1 MFEIYYFNLLFYIG
15 QQAAFVLFLFY
26 STLDFKKKELVII
39 FISIILNNILSLY
52 SGDSKLFLITLLIF
66 MLVGYFR
73 FSFKKFVYTVLICV
87 LFSILVLGI
96 KKIYRDY
103 MHYGG
108 MDKLNYKY
116 EDQNT
121 TYAKKFDYRNV
132 SDFFLKQKLEFLIFN
147 KSYLYSNICG
157 YGHEYKSKYGG
168 DIEDLISRF
177 VFKDGK
183 ITKGS
188 LDLKILNDFPKLK
201 KFIKQKTQT
210 HCYIFFRFVH
220 RIDFFSPFAQVVS
233 EINVSN
239 YVKGKTYKP
248 ILYTFIPRFIFKNKP
263 IDNADEVY
271 MKLMNNLKHVKD
283 KNRTIIS
290 VSILTEAWINYL
302 GKGIYIIG

>member
-1 MFEIYYFNLLFYIG
+1 
-15 QQAAFVLFLFY
+15 
-26 STLDFKKKELVII
+26 
-39 FISIILNNILSLY
+39 
-52 SGDSKLFLITLLIF
+52 

-73 FSFKKFVYTVLICV
+73 FGFKKFVYTVLICV

-157 YGHEYKSKYGG
+157 YGHEYKSDGG

-177 VFKDGK
+177 VFKDGE

-201 KFIKQKTQT
+201 KFIEQKLKLIV
-210 HCYIFFRFVH
+210 IFFSDLFTEL
-220 RIDFFSPFAQVVS
+220 IFF
-233 EINVSN
+233 
-239 YVKGKTYKP
+239 
-248 ILYTFIPRFIFKNKP
+248 L
-263 IDNADEVY
+263 
-271 MKLMNNLKHVKD
+271 LLLK
-283 KNRTIIS
+283 
-290 VSILTEAWINYL
+290 W
-302 GKGIYIIG
+302 